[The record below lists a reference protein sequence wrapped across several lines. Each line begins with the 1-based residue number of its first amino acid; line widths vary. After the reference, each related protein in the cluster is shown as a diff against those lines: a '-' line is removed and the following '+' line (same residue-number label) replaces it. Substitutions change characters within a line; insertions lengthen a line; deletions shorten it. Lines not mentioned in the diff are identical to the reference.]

1 MDMKLFILS
10 VVLGFARGQ
19 GELTVSLFPGFP
31 PQRLYVGD
39 EVTLRCKDGGS
50 ILTSDVKWKKG
61 GVQLSDSINN
71 GKLEIPVVTPLD
83 SGTYTCESG
92 SKKSKDMEIR
102 VLDMLPLASLSVLN
116 RGRTVLGKGG
126 AVLMEL
132 YVEEGLKDWWCR
144 YTEGDGEN
152 WLPLL
157 PDKWTNS
164 NRSVVIHAEVGQEGS
179 RIFWCMNI
187 KATPK
192 EQRPRS
198 NAVKLTATE
207 KMVMLQI
214 SQRPAWSGETVSL
227 SCDVWGGAHVE
238 NAVFYQ
244 DGKEVQKGS
253 KDTYD
258 IPNIAK
264 DSEGEYTCKATY
276 KFTHINPAAAERSNM
291 PSDQQVLRVIGDVLD
306 GPPLAHLDCNTLTC
320 ECQKCSNPGSYR
332 WHHIPQGQTRTVVL
346 EESGYYISSRRAGK
360 YTCSVKIPPNGQSR
374 HSNECILKEDEGD
387 GPNLMVLVVVVLF
400 VVGLLFLL
408 LGLYKCKRNNDQKS
422 KRQKKMEE
430 GADGGYEE
438 VGTEKKGAGAEGEYE
453 LLKLSTEE
461 KDKAQYDTL
470 KGQSKGQGE
479 GGYEALKVGQAG
491 ADVYH
496 TLKEQGQGEGG
507 YEALKTAQAEVYHT
521 LKEGQDEGKGE
532 YQALKTGE
540 GETTVYHTLKD
551 QAKGQAEGKGEY
563 EALKTTQAQVYQ
575 TLGQKQESGQAEGQ
589 KAKEESPYE
598 ELKAEKKE
606 KE

>member
-19 GELTVSLFPGFP
+19 GQLTVSLFPGFP
-31 PQRLYVGD
+31 PHRLYVAD

-50 ILTSDVKWKKG
+50 ILTRDVIWKKG
-61 GVQLSDSINN
+61 GVKLSANINN
-71 GKLEIPVVTPLD
+71 GKLEIPVVMPSD

-92 SKKSKDMEIR
+92 SKTSNGMMIE
-102 VLDMLPLASLSVLN
+102 VQDMLPLASLSVLN
-116 RGRTVLGKGG
+116 RAKTVLGKGA

-144 YTEGDGEN
+144 YTEGDGEK

-164 NRSVVIHAEVGQEGS
+164 NRSVVIHTEIGQEGG
-179 RIFWCMNI
+179 RIYWCMNI
-187 KATPK
+187 KERPK

-214 SQRPAWSGETVSL
+214 SQRPAWSGESVSL
-227 SCDVWGGAHVE
+227 SCDVWGGAHVD
-238 NAVFYQ
+238 NAVFYR
-244 DGKEVQKGS
+244 DGNEVQKGS

-264 DSEGEYTCKATY
+264 TNAGRYSCNATY
-276 KFTHINPAAAERSNM
+276 KFSHISAAAAVRSNM
-291 PSDQQVLRVIGDVLD
+291 PSDQQVLRVIDVLG
-306 GPPLAHLDCNTLTC
+306 GPPQAHLDCNTLAC
-320 ECQKCSNPGSYR
+320 KCQKCSDPGSYR
-332 WHHIPQGQTRTVVL
+332 WHHIPQGQTQTVVL
-346 EESGYYISSRRAGK
+346 EESGYYISSRGAGK
-360 YTCSVKIPPNGQSR
+360 YTCSVKINNIGQSR
-374 HSNECILKEDEGD
+374 HSNECILKGDEGD

-438 VGTEKKGAGAEGEYE
+438 VGTEKKGARAEGEYE
-453 LLKLSTEE
+453 LLKRSTEE

-532 YQALKTGE
+532 YEALKTGE

-563 EALKTTQAQVYQ
+563 EALKTTQAQVYH